1 MPAHLPGLLVID
13 PSLTANCPAPECEFD
28 VLDLVTVAVGNWLRD
43 GYRCQ
48 RLRGGDYAGLVEALT
63 HSRIGS
69 LLPWVDDAAVSPS
82 DQYWL
87 YVSQSSSGGN
97 SEAGQRGDFTAAGK
111 FSASPAGN
119 LACP

>member
-48 RLRGGDYAGLVEALT
+48 LLRGGDYAGLFEALT
-63 HSRIGS
+63 HSRIGW
-69 LLPWVDDAAVSPS
+69 LLPWLDDAAGQGPAPGVRSTPQQHLPFIVHDDS
-82 DQYWL
+82 DSY
-87 YVSQSSSGGN
+87 G
-97 SEAGQRGDFTAAGK
+97 
-111 FSASPAGN
+111 
-119 LACP
+119 